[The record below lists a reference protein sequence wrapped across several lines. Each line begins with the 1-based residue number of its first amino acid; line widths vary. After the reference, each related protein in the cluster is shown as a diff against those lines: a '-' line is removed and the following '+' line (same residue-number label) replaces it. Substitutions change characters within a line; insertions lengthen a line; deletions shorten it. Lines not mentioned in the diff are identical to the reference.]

1 MIDETEVFYASHP
14 NYMFMF
20 PQFLH
25 MVNTSF
31 ILVQNTVYEIMG
43 TRYLKK
49 KTSLKASVC
58 RKKE

>member
-1 MIDETEVFYASHP
+1 MIDETEVFY
-14 NYMFMF
+14 F

-49 KTSLKASVC
+49 KTLLKASVC